1 VDTPRYAATKI
12 QPPRPRSAR
21 IARPRL
27 DGALA
32 AALGRRRVFLL
43 VAPAG
48 FGKTSLL
55 AAQIA
60 ALPEG
65 TALAWVSLDEDD
77 DAPRLYACL
86 AGALEPH
93 DLPWRSAPEALA
105 TQVGDEGEG
114 TRRAVAELLNA
125 LAGAE
130 APHGVI
136 VLDDLHRVQA
146 PQVHTLLDALIER
159 LPPQWLIVLA
169 TRVEPPLALARWRA
183 ADELGE
189 LQQDDLR
196 FREDEARALF
206 AAEHDGASGGDSGG
220 EPLAGRIA
228 ELVERTQGWPAGLRL
243 CLAALRT
250 RPGSAGGLARRGS
263 AAVDRALFDY
273 LASEVLDDMPPA
285 LHDFLVRCAVLP
297 VLTAARAA
305 AVTGDA
311 QAAERL
317 DEIER
322 RGLFVTALEAQERT
336 LVLHDLFRD
345 ALDDRLRRR
354 FPAELPALLQRA
366 AAGETDPVRR
376 VGFELRAGDWA
387 AAEAT
392 LAGAAEEMMLQG
404 LAGEVMRL
412 ALQFPADWRAASSR
426 LQRLHG
432 LAACLRWQ
440 WSEMASSMQAAVAA
454 AQASGDA
461 AELQISQ
468 VYLIAAYHAVGRLD
482 EANALLEQLRPQA
495 LDAHAAVLLLDA
507 ECSQRFQRGDYG
519 PLPKLYARLMDRLEE
534 LQSLFA
540 WWECSPPASWS
551 TLPGIGPLLDR
562 YARHAL
568 HLCGERELPL
578 RATLHSLQ
586 AYLHLWAGRTDAA
599 LDAMRTA
606 QADARWL
613 AGSAEIEANLAVLA
627 LIVAALRGEG
637 DVVRRDIETL
647 FRREDGQA
655 QPERVRHW
663 HHQVANFAVR
673 LIAALDG
680 DASELR
686 HWVARLMPVPEGG
699 PPSPR
704 DARLAAAEGRWPA
717 AAEAYV
723 ALLPHVARLDLMGQA
738 VELHLRAGHA
748 LLRCARLADAART
761 LRPGLERIRA
771 EGVPGHALMA
781 GPNVLAELA
790 AARWG
795 TALDATEQALLHEL
809 VAMSAAMRGS
819 AASPAAVRAVAPAQ
833 APGGSTAADTLL
845 SGREREVLERMA
857 AGDSNK
863 LIARQLDISPHTVK
877 RHVANILD
885 KLALGSRGQAAAW
898 LRANG

>member
-1 VDTPRYAATKI
+1 MPRYAATKI
-12 QPPRPRSAR
+12 QPPRPRSTR

-32 AALGRRRVFLL
+32 EALGRRRVFLL

-105 TQVGDEGEG
+105 AQVGGESEGGEG
-114 TRRAVAELLNA
+114 MRRAVAELLNA
-125 LAGAE
+125 LAGAD

-146 PQVHTLLDALIER
+146 PQVHALLDALIER
-159 LPPQWLIVLA
+159 LPPQWLVVLA
-169 TRVEPPLALARWRA
+169 TRVEPPLGLARWRA

-206 AAEHDGASGGDSGG
+206 AAEADGG
-220 EPLAGRIA
+220 PLEGRIA

-250 RPGSAGGLARRGS
+250 RPGSAGGLARRGH

-285 LHDFLVRCAVLP
+285 LHDFLVRSAVLP

-305 AVTGDA
+305 EVTGDA
-311 QAAERL
+311 RAAERL

-322 RGLFVTALEAQERT
+322 RGLFVTTLEAQERT

-345 ALDDRLRRR
+345 ALDDRLRQR
-354 FPAELPALLQRA
+354 FPSELPALLQRA

-392 LAGAAEEMMLQG
+392 LAGAAEDMMLQG

-412 ALQFPADWRAASSR
+412 AMQFPPDWRAASSR

-440 WSEMASSMQAAVAA
+440 WSEMASSMQAAVTAA
-454 AQASGDA
+454 RASGDP

-468 VYLIAAYHAVGRLD
+468 VYLIAAYHAVGKLD
-482 EANALLEQLRPQA
+482 EANALLEALRPQR

-507 ECSQRFQRGDYG
+507 ECNQRFQRGDYG

-568 HLCGERELPL
+568 HLCGDRELPL
-578 RATLHSLQ
+578 RANLHSLQ
-586 AYLHLWAGRTDAA
+586 AYLHLWAGRIDEA

-637 DVVRRDIETL
+637 DAVRSGIEKL
-647 FRREDGQA
+647 FVREDGHA

-673 LIAALDG
+673 LVAALDG

-717 AAEAYV
+717 AADAYV
-723 ALLPHVARLDLMGQA
+723 ALLPHVERLDLMGQA

-748 LLRCARLADAART
+748 LVRCARVADAART
-761 LRPGLERIRA
+761 LRPGLARIRA

-781 GPNVLAELA
+781 GPTVLAELA
-790 AARWG
+790 VARWG
-795 TALDATEQALLHEL
+795 SALDATEQALLREL
-809 VAMSAAMRGS
+809 VAMSAAMRGTAQMP
-819 AASPAAVRAVAPAQ
+819 AAGRADSPATPA
-833 APGGSTAADTLL
+833 AAGAAAAADTLL
-845 SGREREVLERMA
+845 SAREREVLERMA

-863 LIARQLDISPHTVK
+863 LIARHLDISPHTVK